1 MDSDE
6 AEPILRAMER
16 AIRDMA
22 RVTPLVGA
30 QYAYEAIRSF
40 MPRQGE
46 TSAGPIPPSIPEGAL
61 LYGYHERSGLHRWND
76 ACPDPPKGERVCSP
90 VYMHPDVFKALVAQ
104 KTPSEGPL

>member
-46 TSAGPIPPSIPEGAL
+46 TPAPQPPACKHPRSQGWMDTAGNGETKCMDCGA
-61 LYGYHERSGLHRWND
+61 
-76 ACPDPPKGERVCSP
+76 V
-90 VYMHPDVFKALVAQ
+90 VYSVTGRTIVPQLMQNAEQV
-104 KTPSEGPL
+104 KTPAEGSL

>member
-1 MDSDE
+1 
-6 AEPILRAMER
+6 MER

-46 TSAGPIPPSIPEGAL
+46 TQAPHPMEKLTALEASVYGAL
-61 LYGYHERSGLHRWND
+61 KWLLSHDPLNSMRARDILLSAVGQTQEEFAHRYRD
-76 ACPDPPKGERVCSP
+76 HIIQPPAV
-90 VYMHPDVFKALVAQ
+90 
-104 KTPSEGPL
+104 KTPAEGSL